1 MCRHFP
7 ISVSFNSVVSLFL
20 LQIWITGEDR
30 YIYIE
35 GTIFFAYFSFDQKLV
50 ISLDITSTLPVS
62 FKNFKHVIITILEEF
77 ICNAKTFAIAI
88 LVFFFLLVLL
98 AKSSF
103 NELLPRK
110 RENKIGPISL
120 DTRNKV
126 CVTNIFED
134 VICDACDPCNAM

>member
-7 ISVSFNSVVSLFL
+7 ISVSFSSVVSLFL

-30 YIYIE
+30 YIYRRHY
-35 GTIFFAYFSFDQKLV
+35 FFAYFSFDQKLV
-50 ISLDITSTLPVS
+50 ISLDITSKLPVS
-62 FKNFKHVIITILEEF
+62 FKNFKHVIITILGEF
-77 ICNAKTFAIAI
+77 ICNAKIFAIAI